1 MSTTELL
8 LIDFSILARP
18 MWEACK
24 NSEERANVGTQIV
37 ARVHALALQHPHAAI
52 CCDSGKSFRCDL
64 DPTYKAQRQE
74 TEAAMRHQFTLAEE
88 TLKADGF
95 PVWKVPGFEADDIIA
110 TATAKCLAIDGT
122 NVLIASSDKDLLQLV
137 NARVAA
143 KSLAKGWILDETSVR
158 EKFKVAPAQ
167 MVDYLSLVGDAS
179 DNVKGAK
186 GIGGVTAAK
195 ILGIFGSL
203 DGVYAAIDKGMTP
216 DLTPAIRAS
225 LQEFSDRRET
235 VKALITLRTDVEI
248 PFHEIGTERPVKE
261 ITMEEPA
268 NDPSIP
274 QTEAEQPSDDP
285 PANPEPS
292 AVPSGAAAPPS
303 AQPVSPVQHDNMIAA
318 MASAKNPQFGLAPAP
333 VEYDKQLEPRNMTE
347 AITLSK
353 HMFDSRMFAA
363 YGTPQAV
370 LSVVLAGRE
379 LGLPAMA
386 ALRSFHVIE
395 GKPTLAASAIQALVL
410 RSGKAK
416 YFRCTERTPER
427 ATFVTKRGDD
437 PEIALTY
444 TTEEAR
450 AGWTK
455 DESAWKKSGWGRNP
469 ADMNVA
475 RAGSK
480 LARLVYP
487 DVVAG
492 LYDPSEME

>member
-1 MSTTELL
+1 
-8 LIDFSILARP
+8 

-37 ARVHALALQHPHAAI
+37 ARAHALALQHPHAAI

-95 PVWKVPGFEADDIIA
+95 PVWKVAGFEADDIIA

-137 NARVAA
+137 NGRVAA

-203 DGVYAAIDKGMTP
+203 DGVYAAMDAGMTP

-225 LQEFSDRRET
+225 LVEFRDRRET
-235 VKALITLRTDVEI
+235 VTALITLRTDVEI

-261 ITMEEPA
+261 IAMEEPA

-274 QTEAEQPSDDP
+274 HTEESQPSDDP

-292 AVPSGAAAPPS
+292 AVPSGAAVPPLEPRKVAASVDPREMAPPT
-303 AQPVSPVQHDNMIAA
+303 QRIEVS
-318 MASAKNPQFGLAPAP
+318 SAP
-333 VEYDKQLEPRNMTE
+333 VAYDQQLEPRSMPE
-347 AITLSK
+347 AITLAK
-353 HMFDSRMFAA
+353 HLFDSRLFSA
-363 YGTPQAV
+363 YGTPQGV
-370 LSVVLAGRE
+370 LSTVLAGRE
-379 LGLPAMA
+379 LGMPAMA
-386 ALRSFHVIE
+386 ALRSFFIID
-395 GKPTLAASAIQALVL
+395 GKPTLSSAALQALVL
-410 RSGKAK
+410 RSGKAR

-437 PEIALTY
+437 PELSLTY

-450 AGWTK
+450 AAWTK
-455 DESAWKKSGWGRNP
+455 DEKAWNNSGWKRNP
-469 ADMNVA
+469 ADMCTA

-480 LARLVYP
+480 LARLAYP
-487 DVVAG
+487 DVCAG
-492 LYDPSEME
+492 LYAPEEME